1 MDTIATKQRDQTLT
15 ETLLQE
21 LDDTLADPNDSLNS
35 TVTLSQLDASYDED
49 ADSDDSIS
57 KVKTV
62 QQTQQK
68 DKTET
73 KTTKSKQKG
82 QRQRK
87 CKKKSDDQN
96 DIRCID
102 KCKGDSSSDSIRCNL
117 CMDWF
122 HATCMEILDIDNV
135 GAWVCTECRKL
146 SLTVSM
152 MKLQLENLLSTTS
165 TIVTRSKLFQI
176 NLKTK
181 WNN

>member
-1 MDTIATKQRDQTLT
+1 MDPI
-15 ETLLQE
+15 
-21 LDDTLADPNDSLNS
+21 
-35 TVTLSQLDASYDED
+35 YDED
-49 ADSDDSIS
+49 ADSDESIT
-57 KVKTV
+57 KVETV

-102 KCKGDSSSDSIRCNL
+102 KCKGDSSSDSIQSNV

-122 HATCMEILDIDNV
+122 HATCMEIIDIDNF

-146 SLTVSM
+146 PLTVSM

-165 TIVTRSKLFQI
+165 TIVIQI
-176 NLKTK
+176 KSLS
-181 WNN
+181 NNFENK